1 MCLLSASAGF
11 LRHNYDESSQ
21 METVMEHDSQK
32 PNLANSSDLMSNPDS
47 TSHLDLANN
56 PDLESQSFNS
66 GQQAHNL
73 DNSWHSIPTKRS
85 FIVLL
90 VVFSIIMLSAF
101 GAKNLYFRGDYNI
114 FFEGTNKQLMAFDE
128 IQTTFAKTDNLAIV
142 VAPEDGNV
150 FTPETLTLMQNLTVD
165 AWQIPY
171 SSRVDSLANYQHTEA
186 VEDDLLVEDL
196 LYEEY
201 EHTPERIAKVKQ
213 IALNEP
219 LLKNALVS
227 ASGDVTIV
235 NVTVQLPEV
244 DKTAEVQEVIAAI
257 NTMIAK
263 YQADYPSVEFHKAG
277 IIAMNNAF
285 MMSAQEDSSTLV
297 PLMLLVVLVFLTFM
311 LRSFFSVVATLVVII
326 SSIVATMGLSG
337 WAGMF
342 LSTATVNV
350 PTLVLT
356 LAVADCVHV
365 IVTMRQAMQR
375 GMEKAQA
382 IQYSIKL
389 NAMPILITSVTTAIG
404 FLMMNM
410 SDSPVLRD
418 FGNLSALGVIIACF
432 LSVTMLPAL
441 LKLLP
446 VKTLPANEAAESKVT
461 FMDKLGDFVVA
472 NRKALLPISTLVIV
486 SAAALIPLNKVNDE
500 SVKYFDTSSEFR
512 QAADFMEQT
521 VSGMT
526 TISIAVKT
534 NESQAIADP
543 VFLQAIGDFT
553 DWLRVQPE
561 TDHVA
566 TLSDVYMRLNK
577 NMHGDD
583 DSYYQLP
590 LNRELAAQYLLL
602 YEMSLPYG
610 LDLNNQ
616 INVDKSSIKMVLTVD
631 NLGSVELV
639 ELEERIYSW
648 FAANA
653 PQYEVVASSP
663 SLMFAHIGET
673 NMASMLSTLP
683 ITLVLISGLMIFA
696 LRSVRLGVISLVPN
710 IAPAIIGFGLWALI
724 SGEINLGLSVVV
736 TLTLGIVVDD
746 AVHFLSKYQRARLE
760 GKSAEEAVRCAFHTV
775 GRALWITTVV
785 LVAGFSVLAMSSF
798 RLNSDMGLLS
808 AIVIFIALVVD
819 FILLPSL
826 LMIFDKQT
834 HYAVKTQHGS
844 KPSTK
849 SQPSSTGELSTST
862 K

>member
-1 MCLLSASAGF
+1 
-11 LRHNYDESSQ
+11 
-21 METVMEHDSQK
+21 MEAVMEPQNQPSE
-32 PNLANSSDLMSNPDS
+32 
-47 TSHLDLANN
+47 T
-56 PDLESQSFNS
+56 QS
-66 GQQAHNL
+66 AWYTL
-73 DNSWHSIPTKRS
+73 PTQRS
-85 FIVLL
+85 FITLFVVLA
-90 VVFSIIMLSAF
+90 VIAVATF

-128 IQTTFAKTDNLAIV
+128 IQTTFAKTDNLSIV
-142 VAPEDGNV
+142 IAPDDGNV
-150 FTPETLTLMQNLTVD
+150 FTPETLTLIQNLTVD
-165 AWQIPY
+165 SWQIPY
-171 SSRVDSLANYQHTEA
+171 SSRVDSIANYQHTEA
-186 VEDDLLVEDL
+186 FEDDLLVEDL

-244 DKTAEVQEVIAAI
+244 DKTAEVQEVIVAI
-257 NTMIAK
+257 NAMIDK
-263 YQADYPSVEFHKAG
+263 YQAQYPNVEFHKAG

-285 MMSAQEDSSTLV
+285 MTSAQEDSSTLV

-326 SSIVATMGLSG
+326 SSILATMGLSG

-375 GMEKAQA
+375 GMTKAEA

-389 NAMPILITSVTTAIG
+389 NFIPILITSVTTAIG

-418 FGNLSALGVIIACF
+418 FGNLSALGVMIACL
-432 LSVTMLPAL
+432 LSVSLLPAL
-441 LKLLP
+441 LNLLP
-446 VKTLPANEAAESKVT
+446 VKRLAPTTNESEKVT
-461 FMDKLGDFVVA
+461 FMDKLGDFVVN
-472 NRKALLPISTLVIV
+472 NRKALLPVSTLVIV
-486 SAAALIPLNKVNDE
+486 VAAALIPLNKVNDE
-500 SVKYFDTSSEFR
+500 SVKYFDTSNEFR

-521 VSGMT
+521 ISGMT
-526 TISIAVKT
+526 NLSIAIKT
-534 NESQAIADP
+534 NESQGIADP

-553 DWLRVQPE
+553 EWLRVQPE

-566 TLSDVYMRLNK
+566 TLSDVYKRLNK

-583 DSYYQLP
+583 PSYYQLP
-590 LNRELAAQYLLL
+590 LDRELAAQYLLL

-639 ELEERIYSW
+639 ELEERIYAW

-683 ITLVLISGLMIFA
+683 ITLVLISALMIFA

-746 AVHFLSKYQRARLE
+746 AVHFLSKYQRARKE
-760 GKSAEEAVRCAFHTV
+760 GQSAEQAVRYAFHTV

-785 LVAGFSVLAMSSF
+785 LVAGFSVLALSGF
-798 RLNSDMGLLS
+798 RLNADMGLLS

-819 FILLPSL
+819 FILLPIL
-826 LMIFDKQT
+826 LMIFDKEN
-834 HYAVKTQHGS
+834 HYVNDAKKHSAETQRN
-844 KPSTK
+844 PAA
-849 SQPSSTGELSTST
+849 ELSTST

>member
-1 MCLLSASAGF
+1 
-11 LRHNYDESSQ
+11 
-21 METVMEHDSQK
+21 MEHDSQK
-32 PNLANSSDLMSNPDS
+32 PAFDHQNRDNRNVDSVNGDLN
-47 TSHLDLANN
+47 
-56 PDLESQSFNS
+56 
-66 GQQAHNL
+66 
-73 DNSWHSIPTKRS
+73 NSWHSIPTKRS

-90 VVFSIIMLSAF
+90 VVFSIIILSAL

-150 FTPETLTLMQNLTVD
+150 FTPETLTLIQNLTVD

-446 VKTLPANEAAESKVT
+446 VKSLPANPLAADKVT

-486 SAAALIPLNKVNDE
+486 GAAALIPLNKVNDE

-512 QAADFMEQT
+512 QAADFMEET

-746 AVHFLSKYQRARLE
+746 AVHFLSKYQRARME
-760 GKSAEEAVRCAFHTV
+760 GKSAEEAVRYAFHTV

-834 HYAVKTQHGS
+834 HHAVKTQLGS
-844 KPSTK
+844 KPNTK
-849 SQPSSTGELSTST
+849 SQPSSTAELSTST